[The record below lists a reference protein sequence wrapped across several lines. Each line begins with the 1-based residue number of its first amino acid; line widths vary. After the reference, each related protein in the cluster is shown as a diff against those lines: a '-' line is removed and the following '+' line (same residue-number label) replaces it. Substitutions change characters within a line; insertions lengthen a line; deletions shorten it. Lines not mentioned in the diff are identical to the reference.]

1 MPRHS
6 SYRIAEE
13 ELRGE
18 HRAEY
23 GANIIKNLSNELTV
37 KYGFTKSNLYSFYSF
52 YKAYPEIFQTVSGK
66 SEIRLSWSH
75 YNTFLSK
82 ILDRTARKWYEDEA
96 IRKRRINQ

>member
-1 MPRHS
+1 MTRHS

-52 YKAYPEIFQTVSGK
+52 YKAYP
-66 SEIRLSWSH
+66 
-75 YNTFLSK
+75 
-82 ILDRTARKWYEDEA
+82 
-96 IRKRRINQ
+96 